1 VGAVGADGK
10 MIQVEMED
18 LVVVVVLTTDLE
30 MKEQVPDSKHLV
42 VAASATDFQVV

>member
-1 VGAVGADGK
+1 VVAVVADGK

-18 LVVVVVLTTDLE
+18 LVAVVVLTADLE

-42 VAASATDFQVV
+42 VAVSATDFQVV